1 MILAAALLA
10 VTLDAARQDA
20 SATLTPQEGV
30 RLMRTVNTSENA
42 IKSGSGAYATLTDVI
57 AHRTFVRAADGQG
70 YQAALTPLSGTGT
83 AWFTDER
90 GLIFVGQPLQ

>member
-1 MILAAALLA
+1 MRTRYVPLMILAAALLA

-20 SATLTPQEGV
+20 S
-30 RLMRTVNTSENA
+30 
-42 IKSGSGAYATLTDVI
+42 ATLTDVI